1 MDRSKVMSPKLDELN
16 AATEEE
22 FVRAVGPVYEH
33 SPHFARR
40 AAAKRPFSDADHLRH
55 ALLQEVNHAPDEEQM
70 DLLNAHPDLVGR
82 AVLTAESQGE
92 QAAAGLGDLSAEER
106 ESFRR
111 HNAAYREK
119 FGFPFIICAR
129 MNKKDAILEAFPRRL
144 PNDAAAEKKTAL
156 DEIHK
161 IAALRLHDILWAN

>member
-1 MDRSKVMSPKLDELN
+1 MTPKLAELN
-16 AATEEE
+16 AAAAEE
-22 FVRAVGPVYEH
+22 FVRAIGPVYEH
-33 SPHFARR
+33 SPHFAQRVAGR
-40 AAAKRPFSDADHLRH
+40 RPFADVDHLRH
-55 ALLQEVNHAPDEEQM
+55 ALQQEVNHAPEAEQM
-70 DLLNAHPDLVGR
+70 ALIQAHPDLVGR

-92 QAAAGLGDLSAEER
+92 QAAAGLVDLTEDEVAA
-106 ESFRR
+106 FRTQ
-111 HNAAYREK
+111 NAAYREK

-144 PNDAAAEKKTAL
+144 QNDAAAEKKAAL

>member
-1 MDRSKVMSPKLDELN
+1 MSAKLAELN
-16 AATEEE
+16 AASEEG
-22 FVRAVGPVYEH
+22 FVRMVGPVYEH
-33 SPHFARR
+33 SPHYARR
-40 AAAKRPFSDADHLRH
+40 AAAKRPFADADHLRH
-55 ALLQEVNHAPDEEQM
+55 ALQQEVNHSPDKEKM

-82 AVLTAESQGE
+82 AVLTAESEGE
-92 QAAAGLGDLSAEER
+92 QAAAGLGNLSAEET

-111 HNAAYREK
+111 HNAAYRER

-129 MNKKDAILEAFPRRL
+129 MNRKDAILEAFPRRL
-144 PNDAAAEKKTAL
+144 QNDAAAEKKTAL

>member
-1 MDRSKVMSPKLDELN
+1 MSAKLAELN
-16 AATEEE
+16 AASEDD
-22 FVRAVGPVYEH
+22 FVCAVGPVYEH
-33 SPHFARR
+33 SPHFAQR
-40 AAAKRPFSDADHLRH
+40 AAAHRPFADADHLRH
-55 ALLQEVNHAPDEEQM
+55 ALQQEVNHAPEEEKLALIQ
-70 DLLNAHPDLVGR
+70 AHPDLVGR

-92 QAAAGLGDLSAEER
+92 QAAAGLTDLSAEEV
-106 ESFRR
+106 EAFRR

-144 PNDAAAEKKTAL
+144 QNDAATEKKAAL

-161 IAALRLHDILWAN
+161 IAALRLHDILWVN

>member
-1 MDRSKVMSPKLDELN
+1 MTPKLAALN
-16 AATEEE
+16 VAPEEE
-22 FVRAVGPVYEH
+22 FVRVIGPVYEH

-40 AAAKRPFSDADHLRH
+40 VVAHRPFADADHLRH
-55 ALLQEVNHAPDEEQM
+55 ALQQEVNHAPEAERTA
-70 DLLNAHPDLVGR
+70 LIEAHPDLVGR

-92 QAAAGLGDLSAEER
+92 QAAAGLTDLSAGEAEI
-106 ESFRR
+106 FRR

-129 MNKKDAILEAFPRRL
+129 MNKKEAILEAFPRRL
-144 PNDAAAEKKTAL
+144 QNDAATEKKAAL

-161 IAALRLHDILWAN
+161 IAALRLHDILWVN

>member
-1 MDRSKVMSPKLDELN
+1 MSPKLAELN

-22 FVRAVGPVYEH
+22 FVRMVGPVYEH

-70 DLLNAHPDLVGR
+70 NLIRAHPDLVGR

-111 HNAAYREK
+111 HNAAYRER

-129 MNKKDAILEAFPRRL
+129 MNRKDAILEAFPRRL
-144 PNDAAAEKKTAL
+144 QNDAAAEKKTAL

>member
-1 MDRSKVMSPKLDELN
+1 MSPKLAELN
-16 AATEEE
+16 AATKEE
-22 FVRAVGPVYEH
+22 FVRMVGPVYEH

-70 DLLNAHPDLVGR
+70 NLIKAHPDLVGR

-111 HNAAYREK
+111 HNAAYRER

-129 MNKKDAILEAFPRRL
+129 MNRKDAILEAFPRRL
-144 PNDAAAEKKTAL
+144 QNDAAAEKKTAL

>member
-1 MDRSKVMSPKLDELN
+1 MTPKLAELN
-16 AATEEE
+16 AASEED

-33 SPHFARR
+33 SPHFAQRVARR
-40 AAAKRPFSDADHLRH
+40 RPFADVDHLRH
-55 ALLQEVNHAPDEEQM
+55 ALQQEVNHAPEAEQM
-70 DLLNAHPDLVGR
+70 ALIQAHPDLVGR

-92 QAAAGLGDLSAEER
+92 QAAAGLVDLTEDEVAA
-106 ESFRR
+106 FRT

-144 PNDAAAEKKTAL
+144 QNDAAAEKKAAL

>member
-1 MDRSKVMSPKLDELN
+1 MSAKLAELN
-16 AATEEE
+16 AAAEED
-22 FVRAVGPVYEH
+22 FVRAVGPIYEH

-40 AAAKRPFSDADHLRH
+40 AAVHRPFADADHLRH
-55 ALLQEVNHAPDEEQM
+55 ALQQEVNHATDEEKLALIQ
-70 DLLNAHPDLVGR
+70 AHPDLVGR

-92 QAAAGLGDLSAEER
+92 QAAAGLTDLSPDEVEA
-106 ESFRR
+106 FRR

-129 MNKKDAILEAFPRRL
+129 MNKKGAILEAFPRRL
-144 PNDAAAEKKTAL
+144 QNDAATEKKAAL

>member
-1 MDRSKVMSPKLDELN
+1 MTTKLAELN
-16 AATEEE
+16 AGTEEA
-22 FVRAVGPVYEH
+22 FVAVLGPVYEH

-40 AAAKRPFSDADHLRH
+40 VAAQRPFTDLEHLRH
-55 ALLQEVNHAPDEEQM
+55 ALQQAVNHAPEDEQM
-70 DLLNAHPDLVGR
+70 ALIQAHPDLVGR
-82 AVLTAESQGE
+82 TVLTAESQGE
-92 QAAAGLGDLSAEER
+92 QAAAGLADLTQDEVDA
-106 ESFRR
+106 FRK

-144 PNDAAAEKKTAL
+144 QNDADAEKKAAL

-161 IAALRLHDILWAN
+161 IAALRLHDILWEN

>member
-1 MDRSKVMSPKLDELN
+1 MTPKLAELN
-16 AATEEE
+16 KAPEDE
-22 FVRAVGPVYEH
+22 FVRVLGPVYEH

-40 AAAKRPFSDADHLRH
+40 AAASRPFTDADHLRH
-55 ALLQEVNHAPDEEQM
+55 ALQQEVNHAPESEQM
-70 DLLNAHPDLVGR
+70 DLIKAHPDLVGR

-92 QAAAGLGDLSAEER
+92 QAAAGLTDLSADEI

-111 HNAAYREK
+111 NNAAYREK

-144 PNDAAAEKKTAL
+144 QNDAAAEKKAAL

>member
-1 MDRSKVMSPKLDELN
+1 MSAKLAELN
-16 AATEEE
+16 AASEDD
-22 FVRAVGPVYEH
+22 FVRAVGAVYEH

-40 AAAKRPFSDADHLRH
+40 AAARRPFADADHLRH
-55 ALLQEVNHAPDEEQM
+55 ALQQEVNHASEAETLALIQV
-70 DLLNAHPDLVGR
+70 HPDLVGR

-92 QAAAGLGDLSAEER
+92 QAAAGLTDLSVEEV
-106 ESFRR
+106 ETFRR

-144 PNDAAAEKKTAL
+144 QNDAATEKKAAL

>member
-1 MDRSKVMSPKLDELN
+1 MTPKLAELN
-16 AATEEE
+16 AASEEE
-22 FVRAVGPVYEH
+22 FVRMVGPAYEH

-40 AAAKRPFSDADHLRH
+40 AAAKRPFADADHLRH
-55 ALLQEVNHAPDEEQM
+55 ALQQEVNHAPDEEKM
-70 DLLNAHPDLVGR
+70 NLLKAHPDLVGR
-82 AVLTAESQGE
+82 AVLTAESEGE
-92 QAAAGLGDLSAEER
+92 QAAAGLGDLSAEET
-106 ESFRR
+106 EGFRR

-129 MNKKDAILEAFPRRL
+129 MNGKDAILEAFPRRL
-144 PNDAAAEKKTAL
+144 QNDAAAEKKTAL

>member
-1 MDRSKVMSPKLDELN
+1 VTPKLAELN
-16 AATEEE
+16 SATEDE
-22 FVRAVGPVYEH
+22 FVRVLGPVYEH

-40 AAAKRPFSDADHLRH
+40 AAAHRPFADLEHLRH
-55 ALLQEVNHAPDEEQM
+55 ALQQEVNHAPESEQM
-70 DLLNAHPDLVGR
+70 ELVKAHPDLVGR

-92 QAAAGLGDLSAEER
+92 QAAAGLTDLSEQEV
-106 ESFRR
+106 ETFRR
-111 HNAAYREK
+111 HNAAYRAK

-144 PNDAAAEKKTAL
+144 QNDAGTEKKTAL

-161 IAALRLHDILWAN
+161 IAALRLHDILWEN

>member
-1 MDRSKVMSPKLDELN
+1 MSAKLTGLN
-16 AATEEE
+16 AGTEED
-22 FVRAVGPVYEH
+22 FVAVLGAVYEH

-40 AAAKRPFSDADHLRH
+40 VAAKRPFADIEHLRH
-55 ALLQEVNHAPDEEQM
+55 ALQQEVNHAPENEQM
-70 DLLNAHPDLVGR
+70 ALIQAHPDLVGR

-92 QAAAGLGDLSAEER
+92 QAAAGLTDLTEE
-106 ESFRR
+106 EADVFRQ

-144 PNDAAAEKKTAL
+144 QNDAAAEKKAAL

-161 IAALRLHDILWAN
+161 IAALRLHDLLWEN

>member
-1 MDRSKVMSPKLDELN
+1 MSPKLAELN
-16 AATEEE
+16 AGTEEE
-22 FVRAVGPVYEH
+22 FVAALGPVYEH

-40 AAAKRPFSDADHLRH
+40 AAGKRPFTDVDHLRH
-55 ALLQEVNHAPDEEQM
+55 ALQQEVNHAPEEEKIA
-70 DLLNAHPDLVGR
+70 LIKAHPDLVGR

-92 QAAAGLGDLSAEER
+92 QASAGLTDLSADEVDA
-106 ESFRR
+106 FRR

-129 MNKKDAILEAFPRRL
+129 MNRKETILEAFPQRL
-144 PNDAAAEKKTAL
+144 QNDAASEKKAAL

>member
-1 MDRSKVMSPKLDELN
+1 MTPKLAELN
-16 AATEEE
+16 AASVEE
-22 FVRAVGPVYEH
+22 FVRVVGPVYEH
-33 SPHFARR
+33 SPHFALR
-40 AAAKRPFSDADHLRH
+40 AAVKRPFVDADHLRH
-55 ALLQEVNHAPDEEQM
+55 AIQQEVNQAAESEQM
-70 DLLNAHPDLVGR
+70 ELIKAHPDLVGR
-82 AVLTAESQGE
+82 AVLTAESKGE
-92 QAAAGLGDLSAEER
+92 QASAGLTDLSDDEVEA
-106 ESFRR
+106 FRR

-144 PNDAAAEKKTAL
+144 QNDAAREKKTAL

>member
-1 MDRSKVMSPKLDELN
+1 MSPKLAELN
-16 AATEEE
+16 AASEEE
-22 FVRAVGPVYEH
+22 FVRVVGPVYER

-40 AAAKRPFSDADHLRH
+40 AATHRPFADADHLRH
-55 ALLQEVNHAPDEEQM
+55 ALQQEVNHASEAEQM
-70 DLLNAHPDLVGR
+70 DLIKAHPDLVGR

-92 QAAAGLGDLSAEER
+92 QAAAGLGDLTAEEV
-106 ESFRR
+106 EAFRR
-111 HNAAYREK
+111 NNAAYREK

-129 MNKKDAILEAFPRRL
+129 MNKKDAILEAFPQRL
-144 PNDAAAEKKTAL
+144 QNETTAEKKAAL

>member
-1 MDRSKVMSPKLDELN
+1 MSPKLAELN
-16 AATEEE
+16 AATKEE
-22 FVRAVGPVYEH
+22 FVRMVGPVYEH

-40 AAAKRPFSDADHLRH
+40 AAAKRPFADADHLRH

-70 DLLNAHPDLVGR
+70 NLIRAHPDLVGR

-144 PNDAAAEKKTAL
+144 QNDAAAEKKTAL

>member
-1 MDRSKVMSPKLDELN
+1 MTPKLAELN
-16 AATEEE
+16 AAFVEE
-22 FVRAVGPVYEH
+22 FVRVVGLVYEH

-40 AAAKRPFSDADHLRH
+40 AAVKRPFVDVDHLRH
-55 ALLQEVNHAPDEEQM
+55 AMQQEVNHASESEQM
-70 DLLNAHPDLVGR
+70 ELIKAHPDLVGR
-82 AVLTAESQGE
+82 AVLTAESKGE
-92 QAAAGLGDLSAEER
+92 QASAGLTDLSDDEVET
-106 ESFRR
+106 FRR

-129 MNKKDAILEAFPRRL
+129 MNKKDAILEAFPWRL
-144 PNDAAAEKKTAL
+144 QNAAATEKKAAL

>member
-1 MDRSKVMSPKLDELN
+1 MSPKLAELN
-16 AATEEE
+16 AATKEE
-22 FVRAVGPVYEH
+22 FVRMVGPVYEH

-40 AAAKRPFSDADHLRH
+40 AAAKRPFADADHLRH

-70 DLLNAHPDLVGR
+70 NLIRAHPDLVGR

-111 HNAAYREK
+111 HNAAYRER

-129 MNKKDAILEAFPRRL
+129 MNRKDAILEAFPRRL
-144 PNDAAAEKKTAL
+144 QNDAAAEKKTAL

>member
-1 MDRSKVMSPKLDELN
+1 MSPKLAELN
-16 AATEEE
+16 VATEEE

-40 AAAKRPFSDADHLRH
+40 AAAKRPFADADHLRH

-70 DLLNAHPDLVGR
+70 NLIKAHPDLVGR

-106 ESFRR
+106 ERFRR

-129 MNKKDAILEAFPRRL
+129 MNKKDAILDAFPRRL
-144 PNDAAAEKKTAL
+144 PNDAAAEKKAAL

>member
-1 MDRSKVMSPKLDELN
+1 MTPKLAELN
-16 AATEEE
+16 SATEDE
-22 FVRAVGPVYEH
+22 FVRVLGPVYEH

-40 AAAKRPFSDADHLRH
+40 AAAHRPFADLEHLRH
-55 ALLQEVNHAPDEEQM
+55 ALQQEVNHAPESEQM
-70 DLLNAHPDLVGR
+70 ELVKAHPDLVGR
-82 AVLTAESQGE
+82 AVLTAESKGE
-92 QAAAGLGDLSAEER
+92 QASAGLTDLSEQEV
-106 ESFRR
+106 ETFRR

-144 PNDAAAEKKTAL
+144 QNDAGTEKKTAL

-161 IAALRLHDILWAN
+161 IAALRLHDILWEN

>member
-1 MDRSKVMSPKLDELN
+1 MTAKLAELN
-16 AATEEE
+16 AAPEEE
-22 FVRAVGPVYEH
+22 FVRVVGPVYEH

-40 AAAKRPFSDADHLRH
+40 AAAKRPFTDADHLRH
-55 ALLQEVNHAPDEEQM
+55 ALLQEVNHAPDKEQM
-70 DLLNAHPDLVGR
+70 DLIKAHPDLVGR

-111 HNAAYREK
+111 HNTAYRDK

-129 MNKKDAILEAFPRRL
+129 MNKKDAILEAFPLRL
-144 PNDAAAEKKTAL
+144 QNDAAAEKKTAL

-161 IAALRLHDILWAN
+161 IAALRLHDVLWAN